1 MNAWNELEA
10 LTFSRPVL
18 FQLHKNDFDSQTAT
32 IQTHRIAVF
41 RKVAQEE
48 KADLQTPFT
57 SEGILWEDN
66 DST

>member
-1 MNAWNELEA
+1 MN
-10 LTFSRPVL
+10 
-18 FQLHKNDFDSQTAT
+18 FDPQTAT
-32 IQTHRIAVF
+32 IQTNRIAVF

>member
-1 MNAWNELEA
+1 MNAWNKLEA

-18 FQLHKNDFDSQTAT
+18 FQLPKNDFDSQTAT
-32 IQTHRIAVF
+32 IQTNRIAVF
-41 RKVAQEE
+41 RKVAQAE